1 MKNRHKKIK
10 ILFLLLFAVF
20 YSCEKDLYDEA
31 FKKEDK
37 NITVKHIS
45 FKDLNSNVKSKISSK
60 INEVKKINKLNNSTG
75 KFEYNAELDMYIDT
89 DFGTLVNNDGKLYYT
104 FPMYRESEENL
115 ENIIFTAWVY
125 G

>member
-1 MKNRHKKIK
+1 MKNSLKKIK

-37 NITVKHIS
+37 NITVKHTS

-115 ENIIFTAWVY
+115 ENIIFTA
-125 G
+125 

>member
-1 MKNRHKKIK
+1 MKNSLKKIK

-37 NITVKHIS
+37 NITVKHTS